1 MLTTRS
7 GIHVISI
14 LLTIS
19 LISLCQNILSYGEN
33 ESNRI
38 TQPQPQQN
46 TSSTELGEPEKI
58 TTTGGTEEKIRCPNG
73 SLANTG
79 PECSSSQE
87 CPAEPSEN
95 LTTKCVQPS
104 QRNSTNTNA
113 TNMSSVTNSS

>member
-1 MLTTRS
+1 MLTNRS

-14 LLTIS
+14 LLAIS

-38 TQPQPQQN
+38 TQPQQN

>member
-1 MLTTRS
+1 MLTNM
-7 GIHVISI
+7 GVIVVSI
-14 LLTIS
+14 LLAIS
-19 LISLCQNILSYGEN
+19 LISLGPIILSYGQN

-38 TQPQPQQN
+38 TQPQQN
-46 TSSTELGEPEKI
+46 SSSTELGEPEKI
-58 TTTGGTEEKIRCPNG
+58 TTAGGTEEKIRCPNG

-95 LTTKCVQPS
+95 LTAKCVQPS

>member
-1 MLTTRS
+1 MLTKRS
-7 GIHVISI
+7 RILVISI
-14 LLTIS
+14 LFAIS
-19 LISLCQNILSYGEN
+19 LISLGPNILSYGQN

-38 TQPQPQQN
+38 TQPQQN